1 MDYDLYVLASI
12 FLVGIIMI
20 LTLRSFFQRRSV
32 QAKQQAAIDGSR
44 DTETEEISEKL
55 GEEEK
60 ELIRN
65 IKEFQDAIA
74 REVMVPRIDVV
85 AVEETTSLKEFR
97 ELAVEKGHSRI
108 PVYRE
113 TIDHIVGIAYVK
125 DMLCYWDAEEHTITV
140 ATFMRPPYFVPE
152 TKNIKA
158 LLHEF
163 QAKKVHIAVVID
175 EYGGT
180 AGIVTIED
188 LLEEVFGEIVDEHDE
203 EEEELIT
210 VIDDKTIEVN
220 AKAGIDE
227 LEEHV
232 GKLILEHQD
241 FDTVGGLLFSI
252 LGDVPKQGE
261 TVTYQHL
268 KFTVLN
274 ADRHRIVQ
282 VKVEQIPET
291 AEIAFSHNR

>member
-32 QAKQQAAIDGSR
+32 QAKQQAAIDGSSS
-44 DTETEEISEKL
+44 TETEKISENL

-65 IKEFQDAIA
+65 IREFQDAIA

-85 AVEETTSLKEFR
+85 AVEETTTLKEFR

-140 ATFMRPPYFVPE
+140 TTFMRPPYFVPE
-152 TKNIKA
+152 TKNIST

-210 VIDDKTIEVN
+210 VIDDKTIEIN

-282 VKVEQIPET
+282 VKVERIPET
-291 AEIAFSHNR
+291 TEIAFSHNR